1 MVRYRRRVHVFV
13 IFVIFWII
21 STLVLYLHIGGR
33 TDNISYRHVDHWQ
46 ESQIFVENEGN
57 EILSKLGEVM
67 QELVKVE
74 SKFDEIS
81 ISEGSIRKSKDFIRK
96 ARAQLVHGNI
106 SHVQEGG
113 YFENKENN
121 LKQLDGQDLS
131 LKVVQ

>member
-33 TDNISYRHVDHWQ
+33 TDNISYGHVDQWQ
-46 ESQIFVENEGN
+46 ESQVFAKNKGN

-81 ISEGSIRKSKDFIRK
+81 ISEGSIRKNKGFIRK
-96 ARAQLVHGNI
+96 ARAQLVHENI

-113 YFENKENN
+113 YFEDKENN

-131 LKVVQ
+131 LKEVQ

>member
-1 MVRYRRRVHVFV
+1 MLV

-33 TDNISYRHVDHWQ
+33 TDNTSYGHVGHWN
-46 ESQIFVENEGN
+46 ESQIFAENKGN

-67 QELVKVE
+67 KEIVKVE

-81 ISEGSIRKSKDFIRK
+81 IREGSFRKSKDFIRK

-113 YFENKENN
+113 YLENKENN
-121 LKQLDGQDLS
+121 LKQLGGQDLS
-131 LKVVQ
+131 LKEVQ